1 MGHSSPPAPGEHGAN
16 SIRQYVGGIPG
27 CALKDCR
34 ANDLKQRSPPKEMA
48 EDFSGRGRQIV
59 TTQAKPSMRQ
69 QRDGKRA
76 WDQQCV
82 VEPIVE
88 EGNMDVRL
96 DQPAIARVE
105 RASRHKQRVTHVS
118 KPLHS
123 NASMIS
129 PNPSPIAIFRSK
141 TIPLLVAHRTALRQ
155 TFYQVGFHRRPVQI

>member
-1 MGHSSPPAPGEHGAN
+1 MP
-16 SIRQYVGGIPG
+16 
-27 CALKDCR
+27 
-34 ANDLKQRSPPKEMA
+34 
-48 EDFSGRGRQIV
+48 
-59 TTQAKPSMRQ
+59 QAKPSMRQ
-69 QRDGKRA
+69 QHNRQRARDEQRI
-76 WDQQCV
+76 

-88 EGNMDVRL
+88 ERNIHVWFDE
-96 DQPAIARVE
+96 PAIDGVE
-105 RASRHKQRVTHVS
+105 RARRHKQWITHVS